1 MGVEHHIGGV
11 VAAMRA
17 ILLWFIAL
25 KPPKTEASTDRPC
38 DLAIARLSPLDY
50 RLPTLDS

>member
-1 MGVEHHIGGV
+1 MGVENHICGV

-25 KPPKTEASTDRPC
+25 KPPKTETSTDRPC
-38 DLAIARLSPLDY
+38 DLAIARLSALDS
-50 RLPTLDS
+50 RLPALDS